1 MISLAAFRDYIKE
14 LGIADHYYIGKLDTK
29 QERSIGVYQRPG
41 GMSSIA
47 IGGLACTSYDVKRV
61 SILVHWNQNAK
72 ETEEK
77 ALELFNKLIETEN
90 IQMGDTKVYFF
101 AMQVPEPIDVGL
113 DESGIYE
120 RVIQMDIY
128 HERR

>member
-1 MISLAAFRDYIKE
+1 MMLLSDVRDFLKE
-14 LGIADHYYIGKLDTK
+14 LNIADNYYIGKLDTK
-29 QERSIGVYQRPG
+29 QERSIGVYQRQG
-41 GMSSIA
+41 GIARVA
-47 IGGLACTSYDVKRV
+47 IGGLSCTSYDIKRV
-61 SILVHWNQNAK
+61 SILDHWSQNAK

-77 ALELFNKLIETEN
+77 ALELFNKLIETEGV
-90 IQMGDTKVYFF
+90 QMGDSKVYFI

-113 DESGIYE
+113 DDSGIYE

>member
-1 MISLAAFRDYIKE
+1 MMLLSDVRDFLKE
-14 LGIADHYYIGKLDTK
+14 LNIADHYYIGKLDTK

-41 GMSSIA
+41 GMSRIA
-47 IGGLACTSYDVKRV
+47 IGGLSCTSYDVKRV

-90 IQMGDTKVYFF
+90 VQMGDSKVYFI
-101 AMQVPEPIDVGL
+101 AMQTPEPIDVGL

>member
-1 MISLAAFRDYIKE
+1 MMLLSDVRDFLKE
-14 LGIADHYYIGKLDTK
+14 LNIADHYYIGKLDTK

-41 GMSSIA
+41 GMSRIA
-47 IGGLACTSYDVKRV
+47 IGGLSCTSYDVKRV

-77 ALELFNKLIETEN
+77 ALELFNKLIEMEN
-90 IQMGDTKVYFF
+90 VQMGDSKVYFI
-101 AMQVPEPIDVGL
+101 AMQTPEPIDVGL